1 MSSEQLKVWAHLVA
15 MDKHQSLEIPPDKPF
30 FRGKKSFAKSCEK
43 VTPTTPDKSGLPTT
57 EKPGCSPMRRSNLRS
72 QYMQQLKEWHSLYET
87 GAISQHEFEE
97 QKQIILEDLSKL

>member
-1 MSSEQLKVWAHLVA
+1 
-15 MDKHQSLEIPPDKPF
+15 
-30 FRGKKSFAKSCEK
+30 
-43 VTPTTPDKSGLPTT
+43 
-57 EKPGCSPMRRSNLRS
+57 MRRSNLRS